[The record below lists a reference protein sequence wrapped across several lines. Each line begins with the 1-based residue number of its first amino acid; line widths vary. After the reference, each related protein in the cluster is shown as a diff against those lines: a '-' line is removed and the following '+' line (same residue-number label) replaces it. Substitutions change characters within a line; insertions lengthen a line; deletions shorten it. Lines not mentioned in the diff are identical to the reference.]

1 MFFFLFKSVSG
12 QCIGTPKSSSGDRA
26 FLIRAKNPLPSAV
39 PRLLSPPTHRKERC
53 SKHIFLQKSLFFC
66 VFKSIYTHSHIV
78 STMNRALGRLSNI
91 AGLSAAGLGAVNF
104 CLYNVD
110 GGERAV
116 MFDSLRN
123 GILPHVINEGTHF
136 YIPGIQRPQII
147 EIRTKPREIPSVT
160 GTKDLQMV
168 NIKLRVLWRPI
179 VEELPTLYR
188 ELGTDFDDRVLPSIG
203 NEVLKSVVAQY
214 NAEELLS
221 KRAEVSARIKQG
233 LTERAKHFHLTLDD
247 VAITH
252 LTFGKEFMRAIE
264 AKQVASQEAERQQW
278 VVKKAEQERQAVV
291 TRAEGESEAAAIITR
306 AMEKTGNAIIEVRR
320 IDAAK
325 EIAAKL
331 ANSRNITYLPG
342 GSGGGDHGGAHG
354 GSSSPGL
361 LLNIDK

>member
-1 MFFFLFKSVSG
+1 MDK
-12 QCIGTPKSSSGDRA
+12 
-26 FLIRAKNPLPSAV
+26 
-39 PRLLSPPTHRKERC
+39 
-53 SKHIFLQKSLFFC
+53 
-66 VFKSIYTHSHIV
+66 
-78 STMNRALGRLSNI
+78 ALGRLS
-91 AGLSAAGLGAVNF
+91 AMSGALAVGAFTVNS

-116 MFDSLRN
+116 MFDTLRG
-123 GILPHVINEGTHF
+123 GILPDVIGEGTHF
-136 YIPGIQRPQII
+136 VIPVIQRPVILDV
-147 EIRTKPREIPSVT
+147 RTKPREIPSVT

-168 NIKLRVLWRPI
+168 NIKLRVLWRP
-179 VEELPTLYR
+179 VEEELPRLYR

-221 KRAEVSARIKQG
+221 KRAEVSERIKAE
-233 LTERAKHFHLTLDD
+233 LLKRAKHFHLTLDD

-252 LTFGKEFMRAIE
+252 LTFGREFMKAIE

-278 VVKKAEQERQAVV
+278 VVRRAEQERQAVV
-291 TRAEGESEAAAIITR
+291 TRAEGEAEAAAIITS

-331 ANSRNITYLPG
+331 ANARNITYLP
-342 GSGGGDHGGAHG
+342 SGGGGQGGGA
-354 GSSSPGL
+354 PGL